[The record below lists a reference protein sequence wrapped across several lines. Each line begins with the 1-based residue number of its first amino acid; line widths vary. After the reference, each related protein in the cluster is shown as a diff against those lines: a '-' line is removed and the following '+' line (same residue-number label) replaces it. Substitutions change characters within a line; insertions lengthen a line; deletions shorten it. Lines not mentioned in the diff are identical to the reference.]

1 MRAIEVVADLRALN
15 QWAQESCIASEAED
29 PRRAP
34 HSARGTNSEHLG
46 SEFGRPSS
54 SERSE
59 RGLSK
64 SLPLSQLSQERA
76 SVARSSTTTS
86 DRISEVFRGVR
97 SSSRLAESDIAER
110 SRDISRSSTRK
121 STLELPRSSN
131 RPSTSPTSP
140 SRPSALT
147 DMPALPASDPLSSL
161 PKLLRQ
167 ISAATDDS
175 QAPSG
180 PSGFDLALQDAISS
194 TSRATA
200 TYANNQLVLVPQ
212 DCAARQT
219 PKMRKL
225 WLGLVLHSALLIGL
239 LLFLNG
245 LDLFIQ
251 FKIVASPICLPC
263 HFASPHT
270 ILLFITRNKLKLY
283 MSNYIIAIGNSFLYS
298 QKGRTDPNCK
308 LSFLS
313 CWHFVPRKADLL
325 RTHPWLQELQRAA
338 ESGFSGSVPG
348 SPVNRLQPPQA
359 VGTVGTIGIAHV
371 EHVELGEN
379 DEPFQYLLSAQER
392 SIK

>member
-1 MRAIEVVADLRALN
+1 M
-15 QWAQESCIASEAED
+15 
-29 PRRAP
+29 
-34 HSARGTNSEHLG
+34 
-46 SEFGRPSS
+46 
-54 SERSE
+54 
-59 RGLSK
+59 
-64 SLPLSQLSQERA
+64 
-76 SVARSSTTTS
+76 
-86 DRISEVFRGVR
+86 FRGVR

-225 WLGLVLHSALLIGL
+225 
-239 LLFLNG
+239 
-245 LDLFIQ
+245 
-251 FKIVASPICLPC
+251 
-263 HFASPHT
+263 
-270 ILLFITRNKLKLY
+270 
-283 MSNYIIAIGNSFLYS
+283 
-298 QKGRTDPNCK
+298 
-308 LSFLS
+308 
-313 CWHFVPRKADLL
+313 KADLL

-359 VGTVGTIGIAHV
+359 ASMPS
-371 EHVELGEN
+371 LPPL
-379 DEPFQYLLSAQER
+379 DFQR
-392 SIK
+392 

>member
-1 MRAIEVVADLRALN
+1 MRAIEVVADLQALN
-15 QWAQESCIASEAED
+15 QWAEESRIASKADD

-34 HSARGTNSEHLG
+34 HSARSTNSEHLG
-46 SEFGRPSS
+46 NEFGRPSS
-54 SERSE
+54 SE

-64 SLPLSQLSQERA
+64 SLPLSQLSLEGA
-76 SVARSSTTTS
+76 SVARSSTTS
-86 DRISEVFRGVR
+86 DRISEDVFRGVR

-131 RPSTSPTSP
+131 RPSTSPNSS

-175 QAPSG
+175 QAPSS

-200 TYANNQLVLVPQ
+200 TYADNQLVLVPQ
-212 DCAARQT
+212 NCAARQT

-225 WLGLVLHSALLIGL
+225 
-239 LLFLNG
+239 
-245 LDLFIQ
+245 
-251 FKIVASPICLPC
+251 
-263 HFASPHT
+263 
-270 ILLFITRNKLKLY
+270 
-283 MSNYIIAIGNSFLYS
+283 
-298 QKGRTDPNCK
+298 
-308 LSFLS
+308 
-313 CWHFVPRKADLL
+313 KADLL

-338 ESGFSGSVPG
+338 ESGSVPG

-359 VGTVGTIGIAHV
+359 ASMPS
-371 EHVELGEN
+371 LPPL
-379 DEPFQYLLSAQER
+379 DSFR
-392 SIK
+392 R